1 MFVVAEWISITEM
14 KELQS
19 VCMIVS
25 MKARE
30 KECEEFLVDQDGQ
43 VWKEMSMAAKPDG
56 RRRKPSRVIKA

>member
-1 MFVVAEWISITEM
+1 MYVVAEWISITEM

-30 KECEEFLVDQDGQ
+30 KEYDEFLVDKDGQ
-43 VWKEMSMAAKPDG
+43 DWKNVNGSKT
-56 RRRKPSRVIKA
+56 

>member
-1 MFVVAEWISITEM
+1 M
-14 KELQS
+14 KERES

-30 KECEEFLVDQDGQ
+30 KEYEEFLVDQDGQ